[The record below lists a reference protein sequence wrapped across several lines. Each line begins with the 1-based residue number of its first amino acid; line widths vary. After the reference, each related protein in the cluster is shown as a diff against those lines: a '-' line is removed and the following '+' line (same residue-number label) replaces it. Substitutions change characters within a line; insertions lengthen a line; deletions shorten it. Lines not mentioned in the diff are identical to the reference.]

1 MRKGSYIVVTGEKG
15 NGKTCLIN
23 TTLNHHLGVVKI
35 STKSG
40 ADKDLIVDQALRA
53 LTGIH
58 VDFFKPVGS
67 ARRLLF
73 FYSFLFKRPPIVVI
87 RVPER
92 QIGQPYAQVTAAVRD
107 LADDYGLT
115 VVVDGSPHS
124 IPPELIATK
133 RETVI
138 AVEPMSK
145 DQIESIPELKGLID
159 FLKTHNLDEPVWKVL
174 GGSPADYLK
183 LAEATTDNKLSLS
196 DTASASDEVV
206 NRVKNH
212 LQLVLTKALK
222 EILKSSSTT
231 KQIIKIFREKKMIMI
246 PMAELNAEGFLLD
259 YPNKVFREMDTMEDS
274 YIVPSSPALSLII
287 SENIQNGVGVRELRD
302 KLVKP
307 T

>member
-1 MRKGSYIVVTGEKG
+1 M
-15 NGKTCLIN
+15 LI
-23 TTLNHHLGVVKI
+23 K
-35 STKSG
+35 
-40 ADKDLIVDQALRA
+40 
-53 LTGIH
+53 
-58 VDFFKPVGS
+58 
-67 ARRLLF
+67 
-73 FYSFLFKRPPIVVI
+73 
-87 RVPER
+87 VPER
-92 QIGQPYAQVTAAVRD
+92 LSGQKYADLTAAVRE

-115 VVVDGSPHS
+115 VVVDGLPNS

-183 LAEATTDNKLSLS
+183 LAEATTDNNLSLS

-212 LQLVLTKALK
+212 LQLILTKALK

-231 KQIIKIFREKKMIMI
+231 KQIIKIFREKKIIMI

-259 YPNKVFREMDTMEDS
+259 YPNQVFREMDTMEDS

-287 SENIQNGVGVRELRD
+287 SENINNGVGVRELRD